1 MSYVSPSFVSR
12 RALVA
17 RLPHLPALLLLLM
30 LGPGFLTGCGQGAG
44 DETLL
49 ASVAANLRPV
59 MLELGEMYAAQTGEE
74 VAFNFA
80 SSGKLAQQIHEG
92 APVDVFISANARYV
106 DELAATGLVRPDTAQ
121 VVAVGRL
128 AVWTSGPRALSLAD
142 LSQPEIGRIA
152 IANPEHA
159 PYGEAARQTLQTAGL
174 WDDVSSRLVYAENV
188 LQAFQFVESGD
199 VDAAIVALSQARSA
213 GGRWTLVD
221 ASLHQPLQQMGV
233 VVANSRRPEDARRF
247 LTFLASPQARPVW
260 EEYGYEI
267 PAEAASP

>member
-128 AVWTSGPRALSLAD
+128 AVWSKASAVQG
-142 LSQPEIGRIA
+142 
-152 IANPEHA
+152 
-159 PYGEAARQTLQTAGL
+159 
-174 WDDVSSRLVYAENV
+174 SRGAEMM
-188 LQAFQFVESGD
+188 F
-199 VDAAIVALSQARSA
+199 IV
-213 GGRWTLVD
+213 
-221 ASLHQPLQQMGV
+221 
-233 VVANSRRPEDARRF
+233 
-247 LTFLASPQARPVW
+247 
-260 EEYGYEI
+260 
-267 PAEAASP
+267 